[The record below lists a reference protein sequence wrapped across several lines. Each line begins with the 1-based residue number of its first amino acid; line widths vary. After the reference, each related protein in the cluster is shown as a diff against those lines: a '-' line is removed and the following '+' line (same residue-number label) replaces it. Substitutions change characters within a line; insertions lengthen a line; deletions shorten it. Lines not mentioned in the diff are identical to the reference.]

1 MPVTSPWREVASRRR
16 VASCWKRIASIPVTH
31 THHYGAHYQLAVAL
45 LGSGRRD
52 AAQAAW
58 REFVAM
64 ADAIGDHGSLESAP
78 ALLRISTR

>member
-1 MPVTSPWREVASRRR
+1 MLAGLVYQYHLDASALAVDRYRT
-16 VASCWKRIASIPVTH
+16 VLDLKP
-31 THHYGAHYQLAVAL
+31 HHYGAHYQLAVAL

-64 ADAIGDHGSLESAP
+64 ADAIGDHESLESAP
-78 ALLRISTR
+78 ALLRKSTR

>member
-1 MPVTSPWREVASRRR
+1 LLIHFPARLRRR
-16 VASCWKRIASIPVTH
+16 LGAETRHALDLKP
-31 THHYGAHYQLAVAL
+31 HHYGAHYQLAVAL